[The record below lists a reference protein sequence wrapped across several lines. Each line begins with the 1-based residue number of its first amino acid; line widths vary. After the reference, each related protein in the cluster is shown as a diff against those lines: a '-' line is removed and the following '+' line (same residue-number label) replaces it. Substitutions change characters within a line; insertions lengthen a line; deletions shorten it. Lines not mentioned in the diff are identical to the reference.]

1 VDEHRPALIRR
12 VAWWAMAGVPIA
24 FVAVLFV
31 WPVTAILVR
40 GLQAGGA
47 LDALSNRGVRS
58 VARFTVVQAA
68 ASTALTLAAGLLP
81 AYVLARFR
89 FRGRRTVQALL
100 TVPFVLPTVVVGAAF
115 LALLPESLH
124 GTVTAILVAHVFFN
138 IAVVVRTVG
147 GLWAHL
153 DPALEDAARTLGAG
167 PWRVARHVTLPL
179 LRPAI
184 VAAASIVFLFTFT
197 SFGVVRILGGPRH
210 PTLEVEIYRRF
221 VQLGDL
227 GGAAAIATVQLIAV
241 GLLLLWWTRSQERH
255 ARALRLQPG
264 GSRRPAATARQRLL
278 VGATCVLACGF
289 VFVPL
294 ARLVERSLW
303 TGTGYG
309 LAGWRLLA
317 EPGQRGVG
325 VEAPLDSLWA
335 SLRFATVAAIIATAV
350 GGLAALAIAHG
361 RRAGRLLD
369 TGLMLPLGTS
379 AVTIG
384 FGLVIT
390 FDAPPLDLRGSA
402 ALIPL
407 GHALIA
413 IPFVVRVTLPVLR
426 SIDPGLHDAAA
437 TLGASPMRAVRE
449 IDLPIL
455 ARPLLAGTAF
465 AFAISM
471 GEFGATSFLTRR
483 GARTVP
489 IMIDT
494 LLGRPGALTAAEA
507 YALATLLLA
516 VTLAVVV
523 AVDRLRGDAEATF

>member
-1 VDEHRPALIRR
+1 MDEHRPALIGRT
-12 VAWWAMAGVPIA
+12 AWWALVALPVA
-24 FVAVLFV
+24 FVAVLFA

-47 LDALSNRGVRS
+47 LDALTNPGVRS
-58 VARFTVVQAA
+58 VARFTVMQAA
-68 ASTALTLAAGLLP
+68 ASTALTLLAGVVP

-89 FRGRRTVQALL
+89 FRGRRVVQALL

-115 LALLPESLH
+115 LALLPASLH
-124 GTVTAILVAHVFFN
+124 GTVAAILAAHVFFN
-138 IAVVVRTVG
+138 VAVVVRTVG
-147 GLWAHL
+147 GLWTHL
-153 DPALEDAARTLGAG
+153 DPALEDAARTLGAS
-167 PWRVARHVTLPL
+167 PWKVARHVTLPL

-210 PTLEVEIYRRF
+210 PTLEVEVYQRF

-227 GGAAAIATVQLIAV
+227 GGAAAIAIVQLVAV
-241 GLLLLWWTRSQERH
+241 GLLLLWWGRSQERH
-255 ARALRLQPG
+255 ARSLRLQPAAA
-264 GSRRPAATARQRLL
+264 RRTVATARQRLL
-278 VGATCVLACGF
+278 VGATCVVACGF
-289 VFVPL
+289 VLVPL

-303 TGTGYG
+303 TGAGYG

-317 EPGQRGVG
+317 EGSQLGVG
-325 VEAPLDSLWA
+325 AEAPLDSLWV
-335 SLRFATVAAIIATAV
+335 SLRFAAVAAIVATIV
-350 GGLAALAIAHG
+350 GGLAALAIGHG
-361 RRAGRLLD
+361 QRAGRLLD
-369 TGLMLPLGTS
+369 AGLMLPLGTS

-402 ALIPL
+402 ILIPL

-426 SIDPGLHDAAA
+426 SIDPALHDAAA
-437 TLGASPMRAVRE
+437 TLGATPARAFRE

-455 ARPLLAGTAF
+455 TRPLLAGTAF

-489 IMIDT
+489 IVIDT
-494 LLGRPGALTAAEA
+494 LLGRPGAVTAAEA
-507 YALATLLLA
+507 YALATVLLA
-516 VTLAVVV
+516 VTLAVVL
-523 AVDRLRGDAEATF
+523 AVDLLRRDAGATF